1 MQEVRIMKKYDYLIV
16 GAGLFGAVFARE
28 MTDKNK
34 KCLVIEK
41 RNHLAGNAYTKRIND
56 IDVHVYGPHIFH
68 TSNKLVWDYVNRFA
82 KFNNFVNSPLA
93 IYKGEVYNLPFNMN
107 TFSKMWKITKPEEA
121 KEIINKQIKEA
132 NIDNPTNL
140 EEQAISMVGTEIYEI
155 LIKGYT
161 AKQWGLE
168 PKDLPAEIIKR
179 LPIRF
184 TYDNNYF
191 NDLYQGIPEEGYTN
205 LVEKLL
211 SGIEVRMNTDYFDN
225 KEEFDSLAD
234 KIVYSGP
241 IDQFFNYCFG
251 HLDYRSLKFETEELD
266 IENFQGNAVINYT
279 ELEVPFTR
287 IVEHKF
293 FNFRNQ
299 KTTIITKEYS
309 ADYQDTNEPYYPINN
324 ERNNLL
330 LEKYKNL
337 CISYPNVIFGGRLAE
352 YRYYDMHHVIQRA
365 LDLAKE
371 EGDK

>member
-1 MQEVRIMKKYDYLIV
+1 MKKYDYLIV

-132 NIDNPTNL
+132 NISNPTNL

-211 SGIEVRMNTDYFDN
+211 SGIEVKMNTDYFDN

-365 LDLAKE
+365 LDLAKIE
-371 EGDK
+371 DEK

>member
-28 MTDKNK
+28 MADKNK

-107 TFSKMWKITKPEEA
+107 TFSRMWKITKPEEA

-279 ELEVPFTR
+279 ELELPFTR

>member
-1 MQEVRIMKKYDYLIV
+1 MKKYDYLIV

-132 NIDNPTNL
+132 NINNPTNL

-184 TYDNNYF
+184 TYNNNYF

-251 HLDYRSLKFETEELD
+251 HLDYRSLKFKTEELD

-371 EGDK
+371 EGYK

>member
-1 MQEVRIMKKYDYLIV
+1 MKKYDYLIV

-365 LDLAKE
+365 LDLAKIE
-371 EGDK
+371 DEK

>member
-1 MQEVRIMKKYDYLIV
+1 
-16 GAGLFGAVFARE
+16 
-28 MTDKNK
+28 
-34 KCLVIEK
+34 
-41 RNHLAGNAYTKRIND
+41 
-56 IDVHVYGPHIFH
+56 
-68 TSNKLVWDYVNRFA
+68 
-82 KFNNFVNSPLA
+82 
-93 IYKGEVYNLPFNMN
+93 MN
-107 TFSKMWKITKPEEA
+107 TFSKIWKITKPHEA

-211 SGIEVRMNTDYFDN
+211 SGIEVKMNTDYFDN

-266 IENFQGNAVINYT
+266 IENFQGNTVINYT

-324 ERNNLL
+324 DRNNLL

-337 CISYPNVIFGGRLAE
+337 CKSYPNVIFGGRLAE

-371 EGDK
+371 EGEK

>member
-1 MQEVRIMKKYDYLIV
+1 MKKYDYLIV

-132 NIDNPTNL
+132 NINNPTNL

-211 SGIEVRMNTDYFDN
+211 SGIEVKMNTDYFDN

-337 CISYPNVIFGGRLAE
+337 CKSYPNVIFGGRLAE

-365 LDLAKE
+365 LDLAKIE
-371 EGDK
+371 DEK